1 MHLNLRTKIPSFFT
15 LLNLCCGFS
24 AILMADLHMSSIML
38 LLGMFFDVI
47 DGLAA
52 RILKVQSRLGAELDS
67 FADLVSFGLAPAF
80 LYTQLVPSDRWF
92 FYIPAFFILIGSTLR
107 LAIFNL
113 RPSTTHFIGL
123 PTPASAFFI
132 IGIFIGVEFGSD
144 FVKTMIATP
153 YIYILIPAA
162 LMILNLS
169 RLRMFSFKQMGLNQG
184 YKLFI
189 LISLVTFVFLTI
201 YNFKLSMPI
210 AVILYVILSLI
221 HSIRIQK

>member
-1 MHLNLRTKIPSFFT
+1 MYLNLRTKIPSIFT
-15 LLNLCCGFS
+15 LMNLCCGFS

-52 RILKVQSRLGAELDS
+52 RMLKVQSKLGAQLDS
-67 FADLVSFGLAPAF
+67 FADLVSFGLAPAY
-80 LYTQLVPSDRWF
+80 LYTQLIPSDRWF
-92 FYIPAFFILIGSTLR
+92 YYIPAFFILIGSTLR

-132 IGIFIGVEFGSD
+132 IGIFIGVEFGSE
-144 FVKTMIATP
+144 FVQSIIGTP
-153 YIYILIPAA
+153 SIYILIPMI
-162 LMILNLS
+162 LMMLNLS
-169 RLRMFSFKQMGLNQG
+169 RMRMFSFKQMGINQG
-184 YKLFI
+184 YRLFI

-221 HSIRIQK
+221 HSIKIQK

>member
-1 MHLNLRTKIPSFFT
+1 MD
-15 LLNLCCGFS
+15 
-24 AILMADLHMSSIML
+24 DLHMSSIML

-52 RILKVQSRLGAELDS
+52 RMLKVQSRLGAELDS
-67 FADLVSFGLAPAF
+67 FADLVSFGLAPAY

-132 IGIFIGVEFGSD
+132 IGIFIGVEFGSE
-144 FVKTMIATP
+144 FVQSAIETP
-153 YIYILIPAA
+153 SVYILIPAV
-162 LMILNLS
+162 LMMLNLS
-169 RLRMFSFKQMGLNQG
+169 RIRMFSFKQIGINQG

-189 LISLVTFVFLTI
+189 LVSLITFVFLTI
-201 YNFKLSMPI
+201 YNFKLSMPL

-221 HSIRIQK
+221 HSIKIQK

>member
-1 MHLNLRTKIPSFFT
+1 M
-15 LLNLCCGFS
+15 NLCCGFS

-153 YIYILIPAA
+153 SVYILIPAV

>member
-1 MHLNLRTKIPSFFT
+1 M
-15 LLNLCCGFS
+15 NLCCGFA

-38 LLGMFFDVI
+38 LIGMFFDVI

-52 RILKVQSRLGAELDS
+52 RMLKVQSKLGAELDS
-67 FADLVSFGLAPAF
+67 FADLVSFGLAPAY
-80 LYTQLVPSDRWF
+80 LYTQLIPSDRWF
-92 FYIPAFFILIGSTLR
+92 YYIPAFFILIGSTLR

-132 IGIFIGVEFGSD
+132 IGIFIGVEFGSE
-144 FVKTMIATP
+144 FVQSLIETP
-153 YIYILIPAA
+153 SIYIMIPAI
-162 LMILNLS
+162 LMMLNLS
-169 RLRMFSFKQMGLNQG
+169 RIRMFSFKQIGLNQG

-221 HSIRIQK
+221 HSIKIQK

>member
-1 MHLNLRTKIPSFFT
+1 MD
-15 LLNLCCGFS
+15 
-24 AILMADLHMSSIML
+24 DLHMSSIML

-67 FADLVSFGLAPAF
+67 FADLVSFGLAPAY

-107 LAIFNL
+107 LALFNL

-132 IGIFIGVEFGSD
+132 IGIFIGVEFGSE
-144 FVKTMIATP
+144 FVQSAIETP
-153 YIYILIPAA
+153 SVYILIPAV
-162 LMILNLS
+162 LMMLNLS
-169 RLRMFSFKQMGLNQG
+169 RIRMFSFKQIGINQG

-189 LISLVTFVFLTI
+189 LVSLITFVFLTI
-201 YNFKLSMPI
+201 YNFKLSMPL

-221 HSIRIQK
+221 HSIKIQK

>member
-1 MHLNLRTKIPSFFT
+1 VHLNLRTKIPSIFT
-15 LLNLCCGFS
+15 LMNLCCGFS
-24 AILMADLHMSSIML
+24 AILMDDLHMSSIML

-67 FADLVSFGLAPAF
+67 FADLVSFGLAPAY

-107 LAIFNL
+107 LALFNL

-132 IGIFIGVEFGSD
+132 IGIFIGVEFGSE
-144 FVKTMIATP
+144 FVQSAIETP
-153 YIYILIPAA
+153 SVYILIPAV
-162 LMILNLS
+162 LMMLNLS
-169 RLRMFSFKQMGLNQG
+169 RIRMFSFKQIGINQG

-189 LISLVTFVFLTI
+189 LVSLITFVFLTI
-201 YNFKLSMPI
+201 YNFKLSMPL

-221 HSIRIQK
+221 HSIKIQK

>member
-1 MHLNLRTKIPSFFT
+1 
-15 LLNLCCGFS
+15 
-24 AILMADLHMSSIML
+24 MADLHMSSIML

-113 RPSTTHFIGL
+113 RPSTTHFTGL

-153 YIYILIPAA
+153 SVYILIPAV
-162 LMILNLS
+162 LMMLNLS

>member
-1 MHLNLRTKIPSFFT
+1 
-15 LLNLCCGFS
+15 
-24 AILMADLHMSSIML
+24 MADLHMSSIML

-153 YIYILIPAA
+153 SVYILIPAA
-162 LMILNLS
+162 LMMLNLS

>member
-1 MHLNLRTKIPSFFT
+1 VHLNLRTKIPSIFT
-15 LLNLCCGFS
+15 LMNLCCGFS
-24 AILMADLHMSSIML
+24 AILMDDLHMSSIML

-52 RILKVQSRLGAELDS
+52 RMLKVQSRLGAELDS
-67 FADLVSFGLAPAF
+67 FADLVSFGLAPAY

-132 IGIFIGVEFGSD
+132 IGIFIGVEFGSE
-144 FVKTMIATP
+144 FVQSAIETP
-153 YIYILIPAA
+153 SVYILIPAV
-162 LMILNLS
+162 LMMLNLS
-169 RLRMFSFKQMGLNQG
+169 RIRMFSFKQIGINQG

-189 LISLVTFVFLTI
+189 LVSLITFVFLTI
-201 YNFKLSMPI
+201 YNFKLSMPL

-221 HSIRIQK
+221 HSIKIQK

>member
-1 MHLNLRTKIPSFFT
+1 
-15 LLNLCCGFS
+15 
-24 AILMADLHMSSIML
+24 
-38 LLGMFFDVI
+38 MFFDVI

-153 YIYILIPAA
+153 SVYILIPAA
-162 LMILNLS
+162 LMMLNLS

>member
-1 MHLNLRTKIPSFFT
+1 MHLNLRTKIPSIFT
-15 LLNLCCGFS
+15 LMNLCCGFS
-24 AILMADLHMSSIML
+24 AILMDDLHMSSIML

-67 FADLVSFGLAPAF
+67 FADLVSFGLAPAY

-107 LAIFNL
+107 LALFNL

-132 IGIFIGVEFGSD
+132 IGIFIGVEFGSE
-144 FVKTMIATP
+144 FVQSAIETP
-153 YIYILIPAA
+153 SVYILIPAV
-162 LMILNLS
+162 LMMLNLS
-169 RLRMFSFKQMGLNQG
+169 RIRMFSFKQIGINQG

-189 LISLVTFVFLTI
+189 LVSLITFVFLTI
-201 YNFKLSMPI
+201 YNFKLSMPL

-221 HSIRIQK
+221 HSIKIQK

>member
-1 MHLNLRTKIPSFFT
+1 M
-15 LLNLCCGFS
+15 NLCCGFS
-24 AILMADLHMSSIML
+24 AILMDDLHMSSIML

-67 FADLVSFGLAPAF
+67 FADLVSFGLAPAY

-107 LAIFNL
+107 LALFNL

-132 IGIFIGVEFGSD
+132 IGIFIGVEFGSE
-144 FVKTMIATP
+144 FVQSAIETP
-153 YIYILIPAA
+153 SVYILIPAV
-162 LMILNLS
+162 LMMLNLS
-169 RLRMFSFKQMGLNQG
+169 RIRMFSFKQIGINQG

-189 LISLVTFVFLTI
+189 LVSLITFVFLTI
-201 YNFKLSMPI
+201 YNFKLSMPL

-221 HSIRIQK
+221 HSIKIQK

>member
-1 MHLNLRTKIPSFFT
+1 M
-15 LLNLCCGFS
+15 NLCCGFS

-113 RPSTTHFIGL
+113 RPSTTHFTGL

-153 YIYILIPAA
+153 SVYILIPAV
-162 LMILNLS
+162 LMMLNLS

>member
-15 LLNLCCGFS
+15 LMNLCCGFS

-153 YIYILIPAA
+153 SVYILIPAA
-162 LMILNLS
+162 LMMLNLS